1 MGRGVV
7 MKNFGTFGF
16 SAPEVIL
23 EVFKI
28 KKKNQGVTNPI
39 DRDSQLRVPVFL
51 VAKNFVKGKN
61 LRTAVAVQ
69 GSK

>member
-28 KKKNQGVTNPI
+28 KKKN
-39 DRDSQLRVPVFL
+39 
-51 VAKNFVKGKN
+51 
-61 LRTAVAVQ
+61 
-69 GSK
+69 